1 MSVTQLVRTY
11 GDRDSFAHRAFNQI
25 WSADGINDYL
35 SFENNAAVQDLIF
48 NRLGQ
53 NNRFTISCWV
63 NPILNTGSNYI
74 FINFN
79 NTNQT
84 LLGGAWNVAT
94 PTYTVLYG
102 GISSNTGTQGWQTF
116 RPITGL
122 QNDYVSLTNVG
133 FTNRLCHFAWVNSGS
148 GSNRFRI
155 YVNGRLWTKSEF
167 LATLVNYNQAATNS
181 FITICM
187 TSYNSIAFTFIPL
200 RITDFMI
207 STVAATA
214 HEIRQIFNNG
224 TNIVSEY
231 FTKYPA
237 NLLNNRWV
245 HLPLSTGNFSA
256 VGSDLFANDISGNNR
271 NFRVF
276 GQGTTPT
283 LVNAY

>member
-1 MSVTQLVRTY
+1 MTKRLIRVQ
-11 GDRDSFAHRAFNQI
+11 GDRENTQHRQFNQV
-25 WSADGINDYL
+25 WAADGINDYL
-35 SFENNAAVQDLIF
+35 SFEDNASVQDLLL
-48 NRLGQ
+48 NRLGP

-63 NPILNTGSNYI
+63 NPLTNVGSQYI
-74 FINFN
+74 FININ

-84 LLGGAWNVAT
+84 LLGGSWNVGT
-94 PTYTVLYG
+94 PPYTIFYG
-102 GISSNTGTQGWQTF
+102 GISSNTGMQGWQTL
-116 RPITGL
+116 RPV
-122 QNDYVSLTNVG
+122 QQDDYVSLTNVG
-133 FTNRLCHFAWVNSGS
+133 FTNRLCHFAWVNAGS

-167 LATLVNYNQAATNS
+167 LVTLVNYNQAATNS
-181 FITICM
+181 FITLCL
-187 TSYNSIAFTFIPL
+187 TSYSTTAFTFIPL
-200 RITDFMI
+200 RLTDFMI
-207 STVAATA
+207 STVAATEQ
-214 HEIRQIFNNG
+214 EIRQIFNNG

-231 FTKYPA
+231 STKYPA

-245 HLPLSTGNFSA
+245 HLPLSTGNFSV